1 MKRIQVILLVTCVE
15 LCLVLNILVTL
26 LGTEVKSV
34 PTRKLDK
41 IVENIYSRIDDG
53 MIPSNITS
61 PDTTICILSGKF
73 L

>member
-1 MKRIQVILLVTCVE
+1 MKGIQVILSCVE
-15 LCLVLNILVTL
+15 SCLVLNILVIL

-34 PTRKLDK
+34 STRKLDK

-53 MIPSNITS
+53 MVPSNITS